1 MLLEVDPLYKAT
13 TKLMS
18 GSSGKGT
25 RRCKGDLG
33 SNPSKNRYYINVK
46 KKITPYQ
53 FFKKQNMHLY
63 LFDDE
68 SSKTTMNLS
77 FLLGRAPI
85 VYKLFSPS

>member
-25 RRCKGDLG
+25 RRCTGDLG

-46 KKITPYQ
+46 KK
-53 FFKKQNMHLY
+53 
-63 LFDDE
+63 
-68 SSKTTMNLS
+68 
-77 FLLGRAPI
+77 
-85 VYKLFSPS
+85 